1 MTVSLSSDRRDAET
15 TDPVH
20 VQSLPSMKCSSV
32 VAAAILLLGLAVPVQ
47 AQPTDLSG
55 FSFLR
60 LEPSARAAAL
70 GGSFNAVYGDDV
82 NAFFY
87 NPALLNDAMHGVL
100 SVSYLNHLSDINA
113 GFAAYSRHLDG
124 IGTVGGGLRF
134 LSWGELQ
141 GADEQGNRTE
151 TFGASD
157 VALTAGLSR
166 AYGPNLRYGANVHV
180 IYSSIDTYNAS
191 ALASD
196 LGVLYAVPSQQ
207 LTLSASV
214 HNLGVTLNSLGTT
227 TDELPVDVRVGA
239 TKQLRYLPLL
249 VSVMGYNL
257 HDYDSLSDT
266 ATTLDNILGHLA
278 VGGSFSS
285 ARRSTCGSAT
295 TTAATRRSRP
305 RVGSTW
311 RASGSDSASRSRASA
326 STMRT
331 IRGRRTAACTS

>member
-1 MTVSLSSDRRDAET
+1 
-15 TDPVH
+15 
-20 VQSLPSMKCSSV
+20 MKCSSAVLV
-32 VAAAILLLGLAVPVQ
+32 VVLLVGLTLPAS
-47 AQPTDLSG
+47 AQPTDLTG

-141 GADEQGNRTE
+141 GADEQGNRTD

-166 AYGPNLRYGANVHV
+166 AHDDHLQYGASVHV

-191 ALASD
+191 ALAAD
-196 LGVLYAVPSQQ
+196 AGVLYVLPSQQ

-214 HNLGVTLNSLGTT
+214 NNLGVTLNSLGSTR
-227 TDELPVDVRVGA
+227 DDLPIDVRVGV
-239 TKQLRYLPLL
+239 TKRLRYLPLL

-257 HDYDSLSDT
+257 HDFDSLSDT

-278 VGGSFSS
+278 IGGELQFGE
-285 ARRSTCGSAT
+285 AFNVRLGYNHRRHEALKTKSRLDLAGFGIGFGLKI
-295 TTAATRRSRP
+295 TRFHLDYAYNSWSENGGLHQLT
-305 RVGSTW
+305 V
-311 RASGSDSASRSRASA
+311 
-326 STMRT
+326 
-331 IRGRRTAACTS
+331 RTAI